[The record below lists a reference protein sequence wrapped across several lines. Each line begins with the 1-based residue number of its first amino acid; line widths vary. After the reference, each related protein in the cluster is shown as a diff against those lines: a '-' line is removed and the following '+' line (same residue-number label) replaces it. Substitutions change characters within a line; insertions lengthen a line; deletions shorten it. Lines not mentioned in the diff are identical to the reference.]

1 MQQAELHRRYE
12 RDFWL
17 TNTTTT
23 LLLSCHWL
31 TPTDQQT
38 VCRAHNF
45 PGLLSLRFKPIFKIF
60 FFLTTQVS
68 WRCVRKR
75 GQTEDMS
82 EHEWEMCECV
92 CFSCLSLPFLSL
104 GFCVC
109 VCFWDNMCGE
119 VEFPEDSFNWEQ
131 RFSREGERTTGTAKE
146 GNESWSALACGPGPL
161 HVRRRTRRDVCVS
174 PLMDAH
180 PCVFFLNFIN
190 SDSQLLNNQSRK

>member
-1 MQQAELHRRYE
+1 MCCIFEVLDHVTKAGFVNQSTQWFQEEREGGREGEREGERVCVSERERERERERETGKGELGGMQQAELHRRYE

-109 VCFWDNMCGE
+109 VFLG
-119 VEFPEDSFNWEQ
+119 Q
-131 RFSREGERTTGTAKE
+131 
-146 GNESWSALACGPGPL
+146 
-161 HVRRRTRRDVCVS
+161 HVRRGWVS
-174 PLMDAH
+174 WG
-180 PCVFFLNFIN
+180 
-190 SDSQLLNNQSRK
+190 QL